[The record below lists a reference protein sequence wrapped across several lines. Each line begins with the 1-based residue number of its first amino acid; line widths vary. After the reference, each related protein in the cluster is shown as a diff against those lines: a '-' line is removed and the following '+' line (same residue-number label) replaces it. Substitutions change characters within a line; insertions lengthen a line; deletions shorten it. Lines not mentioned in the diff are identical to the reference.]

1 VTLQLEELRG
11 CDKRLAACMRV
22 FSLLQDRIEFT
33 LFCQQQQL
41 QRLSA
46 AMVIEAGHYAS
57 LAVLSAHPGFTVVSG
72 GITSP
77 FWAWF
82 DEPLNL
88 NQPIR
93 AWFSA
98 PFHLRIQDCE
108 AASRRVADTNLSA
121 TVVPTVS
128 PTFATPMPSPDDG
141 ECSTFEDLAAALTQL
156 APETADGS
164 LPVPTNATQPT
175 APSFG
180 PTAPQTQGPS
190 TSNAKR
196 PESTTTSCRDTHVRR
211 NKASKNQNQDCEAA
225 FRRVA
230 DTNLSATAVPT
241 VAPTLAATSPGDTTD
256 RSEPSTLLL
265 HR

>member
-1 VTLQLEELRG
+1 MIYRVMKTASFDMTAQTFG
-11 CDKRLAACMRV
+11 TWSGVRV
-22 FSLLQDRIEFT
+22 FSLLQDRIKFT
-33 LFCQQQQL
+33 LVCQQQQL

-46 AMVIEAGHYAS
+46 AKLKEAGHYAS
-57 LAVLSAHPGFTVVSG
+57 LAVLSAHPGFTAVSG

-98 PFHLRIQDCE
+98 PFHLRI
-108 AASRRVADTNLSA
+108 
-121 TVVPTVS
+121 
-128 PTFATPMPSPDDG
+128 
-141 ECSTFEDLAAALTQL
+141 
-156 APETADGS
+156 
-164 LPVPTNATQPT
+164 
-175 APSFG
+175 
-180 PTAPQTQGPS
+180 
-190 TSNAKR
+190 
-196 PESTTTSCRDTHVRR
+196 
-211 NKASKNQNQDCEAA
+211 QDCEAA

-256 RSEPSTLLL
+256 RSEPSTFLL